1 MIVYGKHEQI
11 SDFNKNYSLEV
22 IVNKKEPAIL
32 KFLAEL
38 RVLIQFFLYLLNAT
52 VITPLRFFAIPQPRS
67 VSTRSTDHNQRKY
80 KFQKLLDR
88 MPRRLAVLLT

>member
-38 RVLIQFFLYLLNAT
+38 RVLIQFFLYLL
-52 VITPLRFFAIPQPRS
+52 
-67 VSTRSTDHNQRKY
+67 
-80 KFQKLLDR
+80 
-88 MPRRLAVLLT
+88 